1 MSIKRLS
8 IRFNLEEEADRN
20 AWNYLQNVSG
30 SKNQRVIDA
39 INVSSNFEETIN
51 RTVRTS
57 IKECFKNVSVFVGDE
72 SKSEISDDEIE
83 LMDNIEAFLGE

>member
-8 IRFNLEEEADRN
+8 IRFNLDEEADRN

-30 SKNQRVIDA
+30 SKNQRVIDS
-39 INVSSNFEETIN
+39 INISSNLQETIKK
-51 RTVRTS
+51 TIRTS
-57 IKECFKNVSVFVGDE
+57 IREFLKNLSVIVSDG
-72 SKSEISDDEIE
+72 SKSEISNDEIE

>member
-8 IRFNLEEEADRN
+8 IRFNLDEEADRN

-39 INVSSNFEETIN
+39 INISSNLEETIK

-57 IKECFKNVSVFVGDE
+57 IRECLKNVSVISGDE
-72 SKSEISDDEIE
+72 SESEISDDEIE

>member
-8 IRFNLEEEADRN
+8 IRFNLDEEGDRN

-39 INVSSNFEETIN
+39 INISSNLEETIK

-57 IKECFKNVSVFVGDE
+57 IKECLRNISVIASDE